1 MRAPH
6 KSAASVASFLDSH
19 FPKLGL
25 DVPSLSLYQA
35 RNGFTRENVPGSDAE
50 SGSLAAIRKMW
61 MPTFANVFMSH
72 DGYLIDKWEQYL
84 GIYESEIAPLLAAG
98 QPISLLEIGVQNGG
112 SLQVWKKYL
121 PAGSR
126 IVGIDINPD
135 CLQLKLDENTSLH
148 IADGTDQTALDSVLG
163 DLTFDIIIDDGSHRS
178 DHIIS
183 TYKALFPRI
192 KGGGKYIVED
202 LHASYWSEYGGG
214 FRTKGSAMEFFKGL
228 VDGLNCDHF
237 RDTGITPKAE
247 IDHLRDVGRS
257 IARMT
262 FYDSV
267 MVMEFMNVPRDSTYR
282 QIFSGGEAPVVPL
295 STLFFVGSRP
305 SADTRLVGRTAARH
319 VDQMLLGQISELS
332 TGLAI
337 PGSSPAGTSLAAENR
352 ALRAE
357 LAAMKGCTSWRVTA
371 PIRKL
376 GRLLGK
382 S

>member
-1 MRAPH
+1 
-6 KSAASVASFLDSH
+6 
-19 FPKLGL
+19 
-25 DVPSLSLYQA
+25 
-35 RNGFTRENVPGSDAE
+35 
-50 SGSLAAIRKMW
+50 MW
-61 MPTFANVFMSH
+61 MSTLTDIFMSH

-84 GIYESEIAPLLAAG
+84 GIYESELAPLIAAG

-126 IVGIDINPD
+126 VVGIDINPD
-135 CLQLKLDENTSLH
+135 CAKLALEENTSLH
-148 IADGTDQTALDSVLG
+148 IADGTDQAALDGVLG

-192 KGGGKYIVED
+192 RGGGKYIIED

-214 FRTKGSAMEFFKGL
+214 FRTKGSAMEFLKGL

-237 RDTGITPKAE
+237 RDTGAASKAE
-247 IDHLRDVGRS
+247 IDHLRDFGRS

-267 MVMEFMNVPRDSTYR
+267 AVMEFMNVPRDTTYR
-282 QIFSGGEAPVVPL
+282 QMLSGGEARVVPL
-295 STLFFVGSRP
+295 STLFFAGSRP
-305 SADTRLVGRTAARH
+305 PADTRLVGRTAARH
-319 VDQMLLGQISELS
+319 VDQVLLGRIGELS
-332 TGLAI
+332 SALATRD
-337 PGSSPAGTSLAAENR
+337 PNAADAALAVENQ
-352 ALRAE
+352 ALRDE
-357 LAAMKGCTSWRVTA
+357 LAAMKGSTCWRLTS
-371 PIRKL
+371 PIRML
-376 GRLLGK
+376 GGIFGK